1 MLSEG
6 DRIFSAEWNTGFYK
20 YLKKRMLVNKPYLG
34 SLYRVNANS
43 KKATCNTVGMEELFH
58 SDK

>member
-1 MLSEG
+1 MTESSVQNGILDFTS
-6 DRIFSAEWNTGFYK
+6 T
-20 YLKKRMLVNKPYLG
+20 LKKRMLVNKPYLG

-43 KKATCNTVGMEELFH
+43 KKATCNTVGIEELFH